1 MWSAEFC
8 RWHVISLSPGELA
21 EIFAQDSAT
30 RPLTGFR
37 GVTIDSR
44 KSCEGML
51 FVAIRGA
58 NFDGHNF
65 VEAAF
70 RNGAVAAL
78 VEQAQ
83 PCEIQ
88 QIRVDDCKIAMGE
101 LANYWRQRCDP
112 QVIALTGSNGKTTVK
127 EMLHQILSR
136 QARTLATRG
145 NLNNDIGV
153 PLTLFELDPRHEF
166 AIIEMG
172 ANHRGEIARL
182 AEIAEPDIVYVNNV
196 AAAHL
201 AGFGDVQGVIEA
213 KGELYDY
220 CGPEQLALFN
230 VDEAAS
236 EYWKLR
242 CAAGTRMSCG
252 IDHAAD
258 VGAGWSL
265 EDGSL
270 TVEFCYRDETRA
282 CTLAVMGEH
291 NARNAL
297 AAVSLA
303 LLAGVAFGTAVEN
316 LAGFSGVKGRLQVLA
331 GPAHSRLIDDSY
343 NANPD
348 SLAAGIKVLCALQG
362 SPWLALGD
370 MAELGADAVALHRHA
385 ARAARELG
393 VEKFFGIGEMSCIAS
408 QEFGA
413 DGYCFERIDDMAEAI
428 LAQIHDGVNL
438 LVKGSRAAG
447 MERLVEMLT
456 QPANRGDANAV

>member
-1 MWSAEFC
+1 M
-8 RWHVISLSPGELA
+8 ISLSLKELA
-21 EIFAQDSAT
+21 EIFAQDSAGLP
-30 RPLTGFR
+30 RTGFR
-37 GVTIDSR
+37 GITIDSR

-70 RNGAVAAL
+70 RSGAVAAL
-78 VEQAQ
+78 VEQPQ
-83 PCEIQ
+83 PCEIE
-88 QIRVDDCKIAMGE
+88 QIRVDDCKIAMGR
-101 LANYWRQRCDP
+101 LANYWRRRCDP

-127 EMLHQILSR
+127 EMLHRILAR
-136 QARTLATRG
+136 QTRTLATRG

-153 PLTLFELDPRHEF
+153 PLTLFELDPRHDF

-201 AGFGDVQGVIEA
+201 SGFGDVQGVIEA
-213 KGELYDY
+213 KGELYAY
-220 CGPEQLALFN
+220 CGPAQLALFN

-236 EYWKLR
+236 EYWKKR
-242 CAAGTRMSCG
+242 CVATTQMSCG

-258 VGAGWSL
+258 VGASWLL

-270 TVEFCYRDETRA
+270 VVEFRYRDETRS
-282 CTLAVMGEH
+282 CKLALMGEH

-303 LLAGVAFGTAVEN
+303 LLAGVAFGEAVEN
-316 LAGFSGVKGRLQVLA
+316 LAGFSGVKGRLQVLD

-348 SLAAGIKVLCALQG
+348 SLTAGIKALCALPG

-370 MAELGADAVALHRHA
+370 MAELGAEAEALHRQA

-393 VEKFFGIGEMSCIAS
+393 VEKFFGVGEMSCIAS
-408 QEFGA
+408 REFGA
-413 DGYCFERIDDMAEAI
+413 AGYCFERIDDMAQAI

-456 QPANRGDANAV
+456 QSANRGDVNAV